1 MKFKRIMASFLAGV
15 FSLSMMHVNVSAQNS
30 AEKASAEEKNIV
42 VVVKEEEFK
51 KESTAKKVLV
61 KAADGTLYVAKLVGS
76 GALSTLKTVGNCAL
90 FPIREFLKGVLVST
104 GVASVIAGL
113 CVGCIYVVIKT
124 NENVRKGGRN
134 PFGYLYQELCEFK
147 RSAVAERWEQEC
159 RVQ

>member
-42 VVVKEEEFK
+42 VVVKEEESK

-90 FPIREFLKGVLVST
+90 FPIREFLKGALMLLGAAVT
-104 GVASVIAGL
+104 GIGL
-113 CVGCIYVVIKT
+113 CCGGFYVICEV
-124 NENVRKGGRN
+124 NEKVEKGGEN
-134 PFGYLYQELCEFK
+134 PFKFFVDQWRDFK
-147 RSAVAERWEQEC
+147 QSATGSIFR
-159 RVQ
+159 